1 VSVKFL
7 TDKQLKSLKAIKQ
20 TEKDTYRD
28 NDDYLGG
35 ESEEFPDCCGAIVLN
50 GFPFRDY
57 KYTLSRWE
65 AAQFQLA
72 LNRMLKEG
80 CKLMVAILNEPQQ
93 NSFGYIF
100 KQFGGEQCV
109 EPIVGNHKL
118 KLYLWAF
125 RKPISRKTKPV
136 FGGSW

>member
-1 VSVKFL
+1 VVL
-7 TDKQLKSLKAIKQ
+7 
-20 TEKDTYRD
+20 
-28 NDDYLGG
+28 
-35 ESEEFPDCCGAIVLN
+35 IVLN

-57 KYTLSRWE
+57 KHTLSRWE
-65 AAQFQLA
+65 AAQFKLA